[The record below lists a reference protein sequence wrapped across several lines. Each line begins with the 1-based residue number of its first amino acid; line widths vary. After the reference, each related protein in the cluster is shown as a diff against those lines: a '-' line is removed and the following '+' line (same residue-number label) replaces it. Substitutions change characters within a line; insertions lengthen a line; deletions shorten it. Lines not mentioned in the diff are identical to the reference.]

1 MYRESIHA
9 PNKEKKNPI
18 LNFNNLT
25 NLKIYSMK
33 HAVTL

>member
-9 PNKEKKNPI
+9 FNKEKKNPI
-18 LNFNNLT
+18 LNINNLT
-25 NLKIYSMK
+25 NLKFYSMK